1 MIPLLIIVMSVGVW
15 LIKKESLTA
24 GLLCY
29 PAFLE
34 GALCHR
40 RVTHF
45 SGNANQGT
53 DAGAFLWNLNNDSS
67 NDNRNI
73 GGRLTVAAIV
83 EVQAPHPLVEYVA
96 IKA

>member
-1 MIPLLIIVMSVGVW
+1 VGVW
-15 LIKKESLTA
+15 LIKKKESWTA